1 MLKKVGMVVL
11 ALAFSMA
18 FGATAFA
25 DEAADDATAKP
36 SSGNGTITIEN
47 ADKGETYA
55 AYQVFGA
62 TYNDTTKSVAYTIS
76 TSSPWY
82 SAVSSNDSVFTLTD
96 SDSESYKYVSLV
108 TGKTEEE
115 VISFLS
121 TTFESLTTN
130 NGNTLAPTKSD
141 EATGG
146 SIVWEN
152 VPYGYYYITS
162 TQNTAVTVD
171 TNTPNVTVYDKN
183 ISSPTPG
190 GDNGALKE
198 IIEGATTE
206 TKNGATYYTAS
217 IGDTVK
223 FRVRLNTVNYVTS
236 EDEETGT
243 TESTQ
248 VVNYVVTDTPT
259 SMAIDKD
266 TISVKVGETTLTSAD
281 YTATV
286 DSTDGTDGKLTVTVP
301 WVNDDGNSLYDNGDV
316 LVVEYSAEVT
326 GAAVTNGSANNS
338 AVAYYNTDTEI
349 SDGSVTVNNY
359 SFDLKKVDSTDQTKT
374 LAGATFE
381 FYKDAD
387 HKEKISLVATDTEG
401 VYRLA
406 DSADSADSET
416 TVVTSVTTGESGTIT
431 VKGLGNGTYY
441 VVETK
446 APDGYNKLT
455 THQSLSIDGANLS
468 GDATVSVVNKR
479 GTELPSTGGMG
490 TTLFYVVGGLL
501 VVGAAVTMVVK
512 KRMTGYED

>member
-1 MLKKVGMVVL
+1 M
-11 ALAFSMA
+11 
-18 FGATAFA
+18 
-25 DEAADDATAKP
+25 
-36 SSGNGTITIEN
+36 
-47 ADKGETYA
+47 
-55 AYQVFGA
+55 
-62 TYNDTTKSVAYTIS
+62 
-76 TSSPWY
+76 
-82 SAVSSNDSVFTLTD
+82 
-96 SDSESYKYVSLV
+96 YKR
-108 TGKTEEE
+108 
-115 VISFLS
+115 
-121 TTFESLTTN
+121 
-130 NGNTLAPTKSD
+130 
-141 EATGG
+141 
-146 SIVWEN
+146 
-152 VPYGYYYITS
+152 
-162 TQNTAVTVD
+162 Q
-171 TNTPNVTVYDKN
+171 
-183 ISSPTPG
+183 
-190 GDNGALKE
+190 
-198 IIEGATTE
+198 
-206 TKNGATYYTAS
+206 
-217 IGDTVK
+217 
-223 FRVRLNTVNYVTS
+223 
-236 EDEETGT
+236 
-243 TESTQ
+243 
-248 VVNYVVTDTPT
+248 
-259 SMAIDKD
+259 
-266 TISVKVGETTLTSAD
+266 
-281 YTATV
+281 
-286 DSTDGTDGKLTVTVP
+286 
-301 WVNDDGNSLYDNGDV
+301 
-316 LVVEYSAEVT
+316 VEYSAEVT